1 MLEKLKIY
9 MIHIL
14 QVVLV
19 FFSPALAQILIVALA
34 VIVDTITGVWA
45 ANKNLE
51 PITSKKLSNVI
62 SKTVVYISL
71 ILLCHGI
78 EVIFEISHI
87 RTFIAVSLLSMELM
101 SVDENFKKATGN
113 GILKPIIRFIR
124 KK

>member
-1 MLEKLKIY
+1 MLNIKIETMLEKLKIY

-51 PITSKKLSNVI
+51 PITSKKLSNV
-62 SKTVVYISL
+62 S
-71 ILLCHGI
+71 
-78 EVIFEISHI
+78 
-87 RTFIAVSLLSMELM
+87 
-101 SVDENFKKATGN
+101 
-113 GILKPIIRFIR
+113 
-124 KK
+124 